1 MEHKNLTIV
10 LQYANDIVNGKKI
23 ACKETIQAAQRF
35 LDDLEDERYELRAK
49 DAEFCIQIIEKTF
62 VHIKGTKKG
71 KAYILEDWQRFII
84 YNVAAIYLQGTNE
97 RKYKEAFIFLP
108 RKNSKTFFASALAW
122 ALSLMERNYYSVLY
136 IIATKLDRALESFDN
151 ILENLEAMGEKKNFR
166 ILNNNS
172 EHSINRSFYDSDGLK
187 TGAIKI
193 QALASDAKKAD
204 GLNANI
210 IILDEIHGY
219 KNANEYFVYKQ
230 AMKAYIN
237 KLLIGITTA
246 GNNMNSF
253 CYQRLLYCQKILDQE
268 VEDEQYFVFITKAD
282 NPDDYTNPVEHEKAN
297 PNYGVTIREQDI
309 MAEAMQAQNDPSAR
323 SEFLN
328 KSLNIYTNTMAAYF
342 DIGEV
347 QVSDETAYAILR
359 DKINSQGRVIGIN
372 KPIPIEE
379 LAKLPIQWVG
389 GADLSKMFDLTGA
402 AIYGRYEDI
411 DITITHGFMPITQAK
426 SKADEDNIP
435 FFWWKDQGWLTLT
448 NSELVDYE
456 EVVKWFKNM
465 KQLGFKIKA
474 VAFDKYNSR
483 DFVRS
488 MEKAKFKMEEAG
500 QQFWKKSEA
509 FREIERKIKEKK
521 FTYLSSKAFE
531 YCISNVK
538 ANEDAEER
546 VRFEKVAEN
555 FRIDLFDATVVA
567 VKQAIIIRDKS
578 RKFNTWF

>member
-1 MEHKNLTIV
+1 LEHKHFKEVIE
-10 LQYANDIVNGKKI
+10 YCNDILSGAKI
-23 ACKETIQAAQRF
+23 ACKELKQAAQRF

-62 VHIKGTKKG
+62 VHIKGTAKG
-71 KAYILEDWQRFII
+71 KPYILETWQRFII
-84 YNVAAIYLQGTNE
+84 YNVAAIYLKGTNE

-122 ALSLMERNYYSVLY
+122 ALSLLERNYYSVLY
-136 IIATKLDRALESFDN
+136 IIATKLDRALEAFNN
-151 ILENLEAMGEKKNFR
+151 ILENLESMGEKQNFR
-166 ILNNNS
+166 VLDNNS
-172 EHSINRSFYDSDGLK
+172 EHSINRSFYDGEGKK

-210 IILDEIHGY
+210 IILDEIHAY

-246 GNNMNSF
+246 GSNMNSF
-253 CYQRLLYCQKILDQE
+253 CYQRLQYCQKVLAKE
-268 VEDEQYFVFITKAD
+268 VEDEQYFIFITKAD
-282 NPDDYTNPVEHEKAN
+282 NPDDYTNPIEHEKAN
-297 PNYGVTIREQDI
+297 PNFEVTIRAVDI
-309 MAEAMQAQNDPSAR
+309 MAEALQAQNDPSAR

-328 KSLNIYTNTMAAYF
+328 KSLNIYTNTMSAYF
-342 DIGEV
+342 DIAEV
-347 QVSDETAYAILR
+347 QTSQEQAQKDLCKILKLPE
-359 DKINSQGRVIGIN
+359 D
-372 KPIPIEE
+372 KPIPLSA
-379 LAKLPIQWVG
+379 LAKLPIQWYG
-389 GADLSKMFDLTGA
+389 GADLSKMYDLTGA
-402 AIYGRYEDI
+402 AITGRYNEI
-411 DITITHGFMPITQAK
+411 DITITHGFIPITQARA
-426 SKADEDNIP
+426 KAEEDNIP
-435 FFWWKDQGWLTLT
+435 FFWWAEKGWLTMT

-456 EVVKWFKNM
+456 EVVKWFLQM

-488 MEKAKFKMEEAG
+488 MEKQKFKMIEAG

-509 FREIERKIKEKK
+509 FREIERKIKAKQ
-521 FTYLSSKAFE
+521 FTYLESKAFE

-538 ANEDAEER
+538 ATEDAEER
-546 VRFEKVAEN
+546 VRFEKVGDN
-555 FRIDLFDATVVA
+555 FRIDLFDATVIA
-567 VKQAIIIRDKS
+567 VKEAIISRDKS
-578 RKFNTWF
+578 NKIKDWF

>member
-1 MEHKNLTIV
+1 LEHKNYDVVLT
-10 LQYANDIVNGKKI
+10 YAKNIVNGKKI

-35 LDDLEDERYELRAK
+35 LDDLKDPRYELRAK
-49 DAEFCIQIIEKTF
+49 DAEFVIGIIEKTF
-62 VHIKGTKKG
+62 VHIKGIAKG
-71 KAYILEDWQRFII
+71 KPYILEDWQRFII
-84 YNVAAIYLQGTNE
+84 YNVAAIYIAGTDE

-136 IIATKLDRALESFDN
+136 IIATKLDRALEAFNN
-151 ILENLEAMGEKKNFR
+151 ILENLEMMGERQNFR
-166 ILNNNS
+166 ILDNNS
-172 EHSINRSFYDSDGLK
+172 EHSINRSFYDSDGKK

-204 GLNANI
+204 GLNSNI

-230 AMKAYIN
+230 AMKAYVN

-253 CYQRLLYCQKILDQE
+253 CYQRLQYCQKILDKE
-268 VEDEQYFVFITKAD
+268 VEDEQYFIFITKAD
-282 NPDDYTNPVEHEKAN
+282 DPDNYTNPIEHEKAN
-297 PNYGVTIREQDI
+297 PNYNVTIRAQDI
-309 MAEAMQAQNDPSAR
+309 MAEAMQAQNDISAR

-328 KSLNIYTNTMAAYF
+328 KSLNIYTNTMSAYF
-342 DIGEV
+342 NIGEV
-347 QVSDETAYAILR
+347 QVSDETAYAELKQKL
-359 DKINSQGRVIGIN
+359 KIPQD
-372 KPIPIEE
+372 KPIPIEA
-379 LAKLPIQWVG
+379 LAALKIQWVG

-411 DITITHGFMPITQAK
+411 DIAITHGFMPVTQAK
-426 SKADEDNIP
+426 AKADEDNIP

-456 EVVKWFKNM
+456 EVVKWFKAM
-465 KQLGFKIKA
+465 RDKGFKVKV

-488 MEKAKFKMEEAG
+488 MEKQKFKMEEAG

-521 FTYLSSKAFE
+521 FTYLTSKAFE

-546 VRFEKVAEN
+546 IRFEKVAEN

-578 RKFNTWF
+578 NKINTWF